1 MIEIWSGKFGNF
13 EFERKKVKQKKQTVS
28 KQNKTNKRT
37 KEPKKKEKRKKE
49 IKAPFC
55 IGFKVFKVFS

>member
-37 KEPKKKEKRKKE
+37 NEPKKKKERNKE

-55 IGFKVFKVFS
+55 IGFKVFS

>member
-28 KQNKTNKRT
+28 KQNKTNKRAN
-37 KEPKKKEKRKKE
+37 EPKKKERKKE

>member
-28 KQNKTNKRT
+28 KQNKTNKRAN
-37 KEPKKKEKRKKE
+37 EPKKIKERKK
-49 IKAPFC
+49 
-55 IGFKVFKVFS
+55 

>member
-28 KQNKTNKRT
+28 KQNKTNKRAN
-37 KEPKKKEKRKKE
+37 EPKKKKRKKE

>member
-37 KEPKKKEKRKKE
+37 NERKKKKKKE

>member
-1 MIEIWSGKFGNF
+1 MIEIWSGKLGNF
-13 EFERKKVKQKKQTVS
+13 EFERKKVKQKKQTVA

-37 KEPKKKEKRKKE
+37 NEPKKKKERKKE

-55 IGFKVFKVFS
+55 IGFKVFS

>member
-37 KEPKKKEKRKKE
+37 NEPKKKK
-49 IKAPFC
+49 IK
-55 IGFKVFKVFS
+55 

>member
-13 EFERKKVKQKKQTVS
+13 EFERKKVEQKKQTVS
-28 KQNKTNKRT
+28 KQNKKNKRT
-37 KEPKKKEKRKKE
+37 NEPKKKKRKKE

-55 IGFKVFKVFS
+55 IGFKVFS

>member
-13 EFERKKVKQKKQTVS
+13 EFERKKVKQNKQTVS
-28 KQNKTNKRT
+28 KQNKTNKRAN
-37 KEPKKKEKRKKE
+37 EPKKKKRKKE
-49 IKAPFC
+49 RKAPFC

>member
-37 KEPKKKEKRKKE
+37 NEPKKKTERKKE

-55 IGFKVFKVFS
+55 IGFKVFS

>member
-28 KQNKTNKRT
+28 KQKKTNKRAN
-37 KEPKKKEKRKKE
+37 EPKKKKRKKE